1 MNEST
6 IEVCES
12 KKNLDVM
19 ERFWL
24 GPFNNTTDPLRV
36 RSNTFRTDKEPEKL
50 DLLDVKLTFAQF
62 AKQIIFTQPGKYLA
76 DVVMVLIFIS

>member
-1 MNEST
+1 
-6 IEVCES
+6 
-12 KKNLDVM
+12 M

-50 DLLDVKLTFAQF
+50 DLLNIKLTFAQF
-62 AKQIIFTQPGKYLA
+62 TKQIIF
-76 DVVMVLIFIS
+76 I